1 MRGNQLAQ
9 SNFIYRRP
17 DLAERLRHPN
27 ADANAQRWSNLIN
40 QHHPDAQSVLDL
52 GCWIGVDAERLARCY
67 TVVGVDVQPHL
78 IAYAREHRPELDF
91 FVGDMS
97 NVRLGRRFDAI
108 LCVGNSLSYIHE
120 DPDLEAAFATFSA
133 HAQEDSLLILHTLLA
148 PIGALTPA
156 APRRVEIGDFRAT
169 YTDRSEWNPLTQVL
183 TTHRT
188 WLHDD
193 GTTEADVLQRRVLSP
208 PELELRARLAEWEV
222 LSLDFDPPEQAGS
235 AADAVGCMVARFRSA
250 ARVS

>member
-1 MRGNQLAQ
+1 MRGAELAQ

-17 DLAERLRHPN
+17 DLAERLRRPN

-52 GCWIGVDAERLARCY
+52 GCWIGVDAERLARRY

-78 IAYAREHRPELDF
+78 IAYAREHRPEPDF

-97 NVRLGRRFDAI
+97 SVRLDRRFDAI
-108 LCVGNSLSYIHE
+108 LCVGNSLSYVHE
-120 DPDLEAAFATFSA
+120 NSDLEAAFATFSA

-148 PIGALTPA
+148 PIGCLTPT
-156 APRRVEIGDFRAT
+156 APRRVDIEDFRAT
-169 YTDRSEWNPLTQVL
+169 YVDRSQWNPLTQVL

-193 GTTEADVLQRRVLSP
+193 GTTEVDILQRRVLSP
-208 PELELRARLAEWEV
+208 PELELRARLAGWEV
-222 LSLDFDPPEQAGS
+222 LSLDFDPPEQADS

-250 ARVS
+250 ARTS

>member
-1 MRGNQLAQ
+1 MRGAELAQ

-17 DLAERLRHPN
+17 ELAERLRRPN

-52 GCWIGVDAERLARCY
+52 VCWIGVDAERLANRY

-78 IAYAREHRPELDF
+78 IAYARKHRPGPEF
-91 FVGDMS
+91 VVGDLS
-97 NVRLGRRFDAI
+97 SVRLGRRFDAI
-108 LCVGNSLSYIHE
+108 LCVGNSLSYVHAH
-120 DPDLEAAFATFSA
+120 PDLEAAFATFSA

-148 PIGALTPA
+148 PIAGLTPA
-156 APRRVEIGDFRAT
+156 VPRRVEVDDFVAT
-169 YTDRSEWNPLTQVL
+169 YADRSEWNPLTQLL

-193 GTTEADVLQRRVLSP
+193 GTTEADILRRRVLSP
-208 PELELRARLAEWEV
+208 PELELRARLAGWEV
-222 LSLDFDPPEQAGS
+222 LSLAFDPPERAGS
-235 AADAVGCMVARFRSA
+235 ETDAVGCMVARFRGA
-250 ARVS
+250 ARTS